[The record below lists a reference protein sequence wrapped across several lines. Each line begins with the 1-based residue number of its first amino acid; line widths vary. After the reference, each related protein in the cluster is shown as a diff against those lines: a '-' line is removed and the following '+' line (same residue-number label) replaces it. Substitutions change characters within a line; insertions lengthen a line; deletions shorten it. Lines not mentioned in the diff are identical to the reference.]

1 MQRVN
6 DRARSQS
13 EVSTPDGRNLSYS
26 MDLRPWSKSLVFFI
40 IPEFLEEYCITSSP
54 LLAVAKCT
62 ETFQLV
68 WKAIGNLLA
77 AQVSS
82 TEKTYQGAL
91 DSQRSETQITYH
103 KNTSSWFW
111 KIYKM
116 HCIGEYLL
124 IVKEGKTSVSTVDP
138 GCTCLLVRLHFAIS
152 IFYSFGQP
160 LTLGISTVP
169 KMEKQ

>member
-1 MQRVN
+1 MN
-6 DRARSQS
+6 GRARSQS
-13 EVSTPDGRNLSYS
+13 EVSTPDRRNLSYS
-26 MDLRPWSKSLVFFI
+26 MDPRPWSKSLVFFI
-40 IPEFLEEYCITSSP
+40 IPEFLEEYSITSSP
-54 LLAVAKCT
+54 PLAVAKCIK
-62 ETFQLV
+62 TFQLV

-77 AQVSS
+77 APVSS
-82 TEKTYQGAL
+82 TEETYQGAL

-124 IVKEGKTSVSTVDP
+124 IVKEGKIWVSIVDP
-138 GCTCLLVRLHFAIS
+138 GCTCLLVRLRFAIS
-152 IFYSFGQP
+152 ILYSFGQP
-160 LTLGISTVP
+160 LTLGISAVP